1 MKKSSM
7 LWSGSWIALL
17 GVALAA
23 CGGGGEP
30 SADVAAAVAADD
42 RTRVA
47 VGATAV
53 TPALLND
60 DGSAA
65 AGAASAPADAGA
77 HTRSGRYAT
86 PAQARQLADALGQ
99 DAIEIEVGCCGA
111 EAVELAVGTA
121 WGLQAAHDLPAG
133 VPVLVRGQDLRLAA
147 ATANR
152 LAEGGLT
159 HVWLVSP

>member
-1 MKKSSM
+1 MNKSSM
-7 LWSGSWIALL
+7 LWSGSWIGLL

-30 SADVAAAVAADD
+30 STEVATAAAADS
-42 RTRVA
+42 RARVT
-47 VGATAV
+47 VSATDI
-53 TPALLND
+53 TPPLLND

-77 HTRSGRYAT
+77 HTRAGRYAT
-86 PAQARQLADALGQ
+86 PAQARRLADALGQ

-111 EAVELAVGTA
+111 EAVEVAVGTA

-159 HVWLVSP
+159 HVWLVTP